1 MGFYEDKILPRM
13 VERACGMPGMD
24 KLRRRAA
31 AGLSGDIIEVGFGS
45 GLNVGCYPAAVTS
58 VTAVEPADLAWERA
72 QGRVADSAVP
82 ITRGGLDGQRLPFP
96 DNTFDGALSTFTLCT
111 IPNLGAALAEL
122 RRVVKPGG
130 RLAFL
135 EHGLAPDR
143 GVQRFQRL
151 LDPIEQA
158 VAGGCRLTRQI
169 PDELAAAGFTIA
181 ELDQF
186 YATMTPKPW
195 GAFSLGD
202 AVNADA
208 IQSSS

>member
-1 MGFYEDKILPRM
+1 MYGGRVGFYDDKILPRL
-13 VERACGMPGMD
+13 VESACGMPGLD

-31 AGLSGDIIEVGFGS
+31 APLSGAIIEVGFGS
-45 GLNVGCYPAAVTS
+45 GLNVGLYPPAVTA
-58 VTAVEPADLAWERA
+58 VTAVEPADRGWERA
-72 QGRVADSAVP
+72 QERVARSPIP

-111 IPNLGAALAEL
+111 IPDAAAALAEL
-122 RRVVKPGG
+122 RRVLKPGA

-151 LDPIEQA
+151 LDPIERA
-158 VAGGCRLTRQI
+158 VAGGCELTRTI
-169 PDELAAAGFTIA
+169 PEDLQAAGFEID

-186 YATMTPKPW
+186 YARVTPKPW
-195 GAFSLGD
+195 GAFSLGC
-202 AVNADA
+202 AVNPA
-208 IQSSS
+208 